1 MEAFLNVDIAGVRSS
16 AARGRSCSPRA
27 RLRPVG
33 MTQMA
38 SFDQVISEVMKFPKS
53 LFEKKPKEMHGSISS
68 IDIDNGAEN
77 RELMILTTAIV
88 AKENCR
94 DKMAVAL
101 KKLQDATVELEVP
114 DVCKTIVV
122 NQDPDELNVFQ
133 MIEVLVG
140 LNGMTSHQKSSHY
153 QTFIREAQPLL
164 ENSLGVHICRVR
176 DGQVSD
182 GLYPFGPG
190 GEGGRDDMVYSG
202 KMG

>member
-1 MEAFLNVDIAGVRSS
+1 MEAFLNLNVAGVGSL
-16 AARGRSCSPRA
+16 AARRRSCSPRA
-27 RLRPVG
+27 RPRPLG

-38 SFDQVISEVMKFPKS
+38 SFDRVLGDMMKFPKS
-53 LFEKKPKEMHGSISS
+53 LFEKKPKEMHGAISS
-68 IDIDNGAEN
+68 SDIDSGMEN
-77 RELMILTTAIV
+77 RELMILTTTIV
-88 AKENCR
+88 AKENSQ

-122 NQDPDELNVFQ
+122 NQDPEELNVFQ

-202 KMG
+202 KTV

>member
-94 DKMAVAL
+94 DKMVRVVVD
-101 KKLQDATVELEVP
+101 KKRIGTIGCSRGQKIAS
-114 DVCKTIVV
+114 VC
-122 NQDPDELNVFQ
+122 F
-133 MIEVLVG
+133 
-140 LNGMTSHQKSSHY
+140 
-153 QTFIREAQPLL
+153 LL
-164 ENSLGVHICRVR
+164 R
-176 DGQVSD
+176 
-182 GLYPFGPG
+182 
-190 GEGGRDDMVYSG
+190 
-202 KMG
+202 